1 MGCGREKSLR
11 LKVDY
16 REAEDVF
23 RALKNVGATP
33 IRSTLPLSDITTDKV
48 IIEFKRARDLIDSV
62 VTGRIFSQC
71 ERMAKD
77 GRIPW
82 VLIAGTVEEVEL
94 RQRTRIKEIGFWGAI
109 GSLSYRYGVN
119 VIWVD
124 HPLKGGGKGLH
135 KAMYIAHKICKGVDE
150 GKYGKP
156 HFVRKR
162 EKRMPKGV
170 KAIRTIFGVPRKTA
184 YALHKKFKNLAGV
197 CQATKRQLRT
207 IPGIGEVRANLIY
220 AIART

>member
-1 MGCGREKSLR
+1 MR
-11 LKVDY
+11 LNVDY

-23 RALKNVGATP
+23 RALKNVGALP
-33 IRSTLPLSDITTDKV
+33 IRSTLSLGDITTDKV
-48 IIEFKRARDLIDSV
+48 GIEFKRARDMIDSV
-62 VTGRIFSQC
+62 VTGRIFTQC
-71 ERMAKD
+71 ARMRDDA
-77 GRIPW
+77 RVWW
-82 VLIAGTVEEVEL
+82 VLIAGTVEEIEV

-124 HPLKGGGKGLH
+124 HPLRGGGKGLT

-156 HFVRKR
+156 HFVRKK

-170 KAIRTIFGVPRKTA
+170 AAIRKTFGVPRKTA
-184 YALHKKFKNLAGV
+184 YALHKKFKNA
-197 CQATKRQLRT
+197 A
-207 IPGIGEVRANLIY
+207 
-220 AIART
+220 